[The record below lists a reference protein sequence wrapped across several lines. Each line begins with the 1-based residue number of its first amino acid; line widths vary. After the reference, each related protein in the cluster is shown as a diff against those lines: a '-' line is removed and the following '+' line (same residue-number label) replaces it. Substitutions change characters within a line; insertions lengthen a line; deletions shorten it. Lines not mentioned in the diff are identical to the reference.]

1 MQGISFTAI
10 DFETANS
17 FRASVCAVGL
27 TKVRA
32 GQVVAQRIW
41 LMKPLP
47 GYTQFESA
55 HASNHGITAA
65 HVHHMPDWRSI
76 HGPIMTFIGGDALV
90 GHDVSFE
97 QTVIAKVNEASGLPI
112 PAVEFHCTLEL
123 ARRHLQLPHY
133 SPSDVVAALDI
144 PAYNHCE
151 FGDDARASAL
161 IAIELARRSGSSTMA
176 ELWPSSE
183 KPAAKMPGYY
193 SAGYTR
199 KLADLPHAN
208 ALANPEGPLFG
219 QTVVF
224 SGDLA
229 AMARVEAQDAAAAK
243 GARIL
248 NSVTKKVT
256 LVVGAEIDQGTRVSA
271 KVKRAH
277 ELAAVGQDIR
287 VIGELDFVRLLA
299 CH

>member
-32 GQVVAQRIW
+32 GHVVAQRIW

-47 GYTQFESA
+47 GYTEFDPTQVA
-55 HASNHGITAA
+55 VHGITAA
-65 HVHHMPDWRSI
+65 RVSHLPDWRSAY
-76 HGPIMTFIGGDALV
+76 GPIMDFIGGDALV

-97 QTVIAKVNEASGLPI
+97 RSVFAKANEASGFPI
-112 PAVEFHCTLEL
+112 PALEFHCTLEL
-123 ARRHLQLPHY
+123 ARQHLQLPRY

-144 PAYNHCE
+144 PAYNHHE
-151 FGDDARASAL
+151 SGDDARASAL
-161 IAIELARRSGSSTMA
+161 IAIELARRTGSSTLA

-183 KPAAKMPGYY
+183 KPVAKMPGYY

-199 KLADLPHAN
+199 KLADLPKAN
-208 ALANPEGPLFG
+208 PLANPEGPFFG

-243 GARIL
+243 GATIV

-256 LVVGAEIDQGTRVSA
+256 LVVGAEIDGGTRFSA

-277 ELAAVGQDIR
+277 ELAAAGQDIR
-287 VIGELDFVRLLA
+287 VIGELDFMRLLGDE
-299 CH
+299 